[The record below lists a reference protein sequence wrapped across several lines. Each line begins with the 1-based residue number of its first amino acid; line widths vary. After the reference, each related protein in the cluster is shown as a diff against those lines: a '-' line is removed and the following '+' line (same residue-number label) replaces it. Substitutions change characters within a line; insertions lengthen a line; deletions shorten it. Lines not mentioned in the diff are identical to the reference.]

1 MIDTLTQ
8 IFGLRRLKGL
18 RRVGTA
24 RRKTKG
30 KVYESPRI
38 TLSSE
43 TKGFIGRRF
52 SLFKAR
58 AEETLSFPGDHL
70 LKLQGDVLI
79 LFFQD
84 ERGPLPN
91 RE

>member
-1 MIDTLTQ
+1 MIDILTQ

-52 SLFKAR
+52 SLFKGR
-58 AEETLSFPGDHL
+58 AEHTLLYPWATEIKTPGE
-70 LKLQGDVLI
+70 VLI
-79 LFFQD
+79 LFFSD
-84 ERGPLPN
+84 EHGATLSQ
-91 RE
+91 